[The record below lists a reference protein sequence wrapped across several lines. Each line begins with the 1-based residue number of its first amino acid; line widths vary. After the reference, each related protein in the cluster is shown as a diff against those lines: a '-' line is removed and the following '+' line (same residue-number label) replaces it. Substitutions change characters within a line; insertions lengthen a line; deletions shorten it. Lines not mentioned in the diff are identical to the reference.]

1 MVTGSE
7 LANDGPTLL
16 GSKED
21 HERREEFIIGVRNSH
36 RPARE
41 PGGLA
46 CLVVA
51 RKPRALKIR
60 TSQVVLRV
68 DGSVVRLWI
77 ATRTA
82 ASHAPRPTPL
92 SLPRCATKLHPVGE
106 DR

>member
-16 GSKED
+16 SSKED

-41 PGGLA
+41 SGGLA
-46 CLVVA
+46 YLAVA

-60 TSQVVLRV
+60 TSRVVLRA

-77 ATRTA
+77 AIRTA

-92 SLPRCATKLHPVGE
+92 SLPRRAANRHFGDE
-106 DR
+106 DL